1 MFFHFLKTHPFHLFS
16 RYRIE
21 KVTEYIEE
29 LQIQVIDL
37 GGSLPTTTSTE
48 KMQTEETPTSTDASN
63 DNNNNNATSS
73 AISVPVY
80 DAASGA
86 EDYDKAGNFKQEAS
100 DFKAAG
106 DYVKAL
112 ENYNQAVVSAPPSAL
127 LYSNRAICLIQLEH
141 YKEAEEDCN
150 RALEL
155 NPDSGKALK
164 TRGQLRFHHLNDWQG
179 ALSDLSQAQSI
190 DFDPEVAQTLKEL
203 TKLRVEEEKNQA
215 KERLA
220 KEDKMRKRAEDIRKA
235 QQEEK
240 SQQQEQQGGGGGG
253 MPGGMPDFGGMG
265 GADGGAGGGMPGM
278 GGGMP
283 GMGGMDMGGL
293 MSMFMGD
300 PEIQEGMKNPK
311 VMAAFSELMS
321 SPGGPA
327 ALLSDPT
334 KLQKI
339 MSDPEVGPVL
349 QKIMGKLGGGMG
361 GMGGGMPGGAPPGGG
376 DGNGDD
382 IPDLGDLPEMD

>member
-1 MFFHFLKTHPFHLFS
+1 
-16 RYRIE
+16 
-21 KVTEYIEE
+21 
-29 LQIQVIDL
+29 VIDL
-37 GGSLPTTTSTE
+37 GGSLPTTTNTTTTTTAEEAEE
-48 KMQTEETPTSTDASN
+48 KMQTEETPSSTDAS
-63 DNNNNNATSS
+63 DGNNNNAT
-73 AISVPVY
+73 ATISVPVY

-86 EDYDKAGNFKQEAS
+86 EDYDKAANLKQEAS
-100 DFKAAG
+100 DFKATG
-106 DYVKAL
+106 DYAKAL
-112 ENYNQAVVSAPPSAL
+112 ETYNQAVVSAPPSAL
-127 LYSNRAICLIQLEH
+127 LYSNRAICLIQLGY

-164 TRGQLRFHHLNDWQG
+164 TRGQLRFQHLDDWQG

-190 DFDPEVAQTLKEL
+190 DFDPEVAETLKEL

-220 KEDKMRKRAEDIRKA
+220 KEEKMRKRSEEIRKA
-235 QQEEK
+235 QQEDAREQE
-240 SQQQEQQGGGGGG
+240 SQQQQARGGG
-253 MPGGMPDFGGMG
+253 MPGGFEEASGGMG
-265 GADGGAGGGMPGM
+265 GASGGMPDM

-283 GMGGMDMGGL
+283 DMGGMDMGGL

-327 ALLSDPT
+327 SLLSDPT

-339 MSDPEVGPVL
+339 MTDPEVGPVL
-349 QKIMGKLGGGMG
+349 QKIISKLGGGMG
-361 GMGGGMPGGAPPGGG
+361 GGVPGGG
-376 DGNGDD
+376 PPASGGGNGDD
-382 IPDLGDLPEMD
+382 IPDLGDLPDMD